1 MFNRKILEKLIYEK
15 KNEYKNQGR
24 TITRKDISDEI
35 GIPLS
40 TLDVILNES
49 KQIDPRSSTVEKI
62 ADYFGVSMDYLFGR
76 NNTSI
81 SMNTSFVSEDT
92 QNYGETELLKKI
104 LDYQKETMELTKKIC
119 EKNGLTN

>member
-1 MFNRKILEKLIYEK
+1 MFKRKILEQLIYDK

-24 TITRKDISDEI
+24 AITRKDISDEI

-62 ADYFGVSMDYLFGR
+62 ADYFGVSIDYLFGR
-76 NNTSI
+76 S
-81 SMNTSFVSEDT
+81 SMMKNDIVSEEIE
-92 QNYGETELLKKI
+92 NYGNEPLLKKI
-104 LDYQKETMELTKKIC
+104 YAYQEEVLKLTKELCK
-119 EKNGLTN
+119 KNGLTI